1 MRIDKN
7 KCIYTAIFLD
17 LDSETKE
24 RVTSLFKRDLPK
36 KFLHHM
42 TIEFRPTTKRA
53 KPVVDQ
59 TGCETFVKV
68 IGYEETDKIQVLV
81 VEHGL
86 GTVKGKPLV
95 TSKVPHVTVAT
106 NANTSPV
113 YANEVLEDGWTPLD
127 EPIYL
132 TGYIGAFPHYENDL
146 ILSRLASTLAFISLV
161 KEHGGLRPYFCPTT
175 DFGKRDSKYPDIIFV
190 SCNDGTMITWD
201 KYHLETVRIDED
213 KTRHVRQLDFSLRA
227 LHTTEYME
235 HGYKEKFGS
244 Y

>member
-7 KCIYTAIFLD
+7 KCIYTAIFLA
-17 LDSETKE
+17 LDSEAKE
-24 RVTSLFKRDLPK
+24 RIASLFKRELPK

-59 TGCETFVKV
+59 TGCETFVGI
-68 IGYEETDKIQVLV
+68 IGYKETDKIQVLV

-86 GTVKGKPLV
+86 DTVKGKPLV
-95 TSKVPHVTVAT
+95 TNKVPHVTVAT
-106 NANTSPV
+106 DANTSPV

-146 ILSRLASTLAFISLV
+146 MLSRLASTLAFISLV
-161 KEHGGLRPYFCPTT
+161 KEHGGLCPNNRPSFNRTN
-175 DFGKRDSKYPDIIFV
+175 KYPDFTV
-190 SCNDGTMITWD
+190 VWCNDGTRISWD
-201 KYHLETVRIDED
+201 NFCLELVRIDED
-213 KTRHVRQLDFSLRA
+213 KTRHVRQLDFSPRA

-235 HGYKEKFGS
+235 HGFTEEDGNY
-244 Y
+244 

>member
-132 TGYIGAFPHYENDL
+132 TGYIGALVIDFCSMVFADL
-146 ILSRLASTLAFISLV
+146 RAPNTIRSHGRSKIRNARLQNKLKSTPRAFRHTQHRRLLSILS
-161 KEHGGLRPYFCPTT
+161 
-175 DFGKRDSKYPDIIFV
+175 
-190 SCNDGTMITWD
+190 
-201 KYHLETVRIDED
+201 
-213 KTRHVRQLDFSLRA
+213 
-227 LHTTEYME
+227 
-235 HGYKEKFGS
+235 
-244 Y
+244 